1 MFGLR
6 GKRKVADVQTFDGP
20 TSAGGATLNVYTFE
34 NGDMETVEYSWGGAE
49 LVRYAG
55 EPRAVPPGVRMP
67 DPPPRPR
74 GAPPLPPGLGR
85 PPATPAAPLEASPP
99 NVGPPP
105 TKGGDGGVTSQ
116 PQPSRRTGS

>member
-1 MFGLR
+1 MFGLK

-74 GAPPLPPGLGR
+74 GAALPPGLGR

-99 NVGPPP
+99 
-105 TKGGDGGVTSQ
+105 TQQ